1 MSCLAI
7 RSSEQAG
14 MEILGLTRMQRR
26 KMLLLEGIF
35 TALLVTLGVLT
46 VGSFLLWAEGILI
59 KQRLAYFV
67 FQYPALPLVLCLS
80 LLFFLCGALP
90 LSMYRKTEKQPVVER
105 LKVME

>member
-1 MSCLAI
+1 MSWRQRETISPPAG
-7 RSSEQAG
+7 SSWEPCAP
-14 MEILGLTRMQRR
+14 
-26 KMLLLEGIF
+26 EGFF

-46 VGSFLLWAEGILI
+46 VGSLLLWAEGILI

-67 FQYPALPLVLCLS
+67 FQYPTLSLALCLI

-105 LKVME
+105 MKAME